1 MKPTIAIAG
10 ATGFIGRWFIE
21 RYKHKY
27 HIVALSRKIMQPTEE
42 DSVEWRVLDM
52 YSLSS
57 TTAALKGADYALYLV
72 HSMQP
77 STRLNQGSFEDTDLL
92 LADNFARAAE
102 ANNLKQ
108 IIFLG
113 GILPEKEEQFSRHL
127 RSRFEVEQTLK
138 ARSVPLTSLR
148 AGIIVGPGGSSFRIV
163 EKLVNRLPVMISPK
177 WTLSKSQPISLR
189 DTLRMIDD
197 CLGNEAYYD
206 QALDIGGKEV
216 MTYVNMMK
224 TTAELMGKKRR
235 IFPVPIFSI
244 GLSKLWVAL
253 FSDSS
258 TTLVSPLI
266 ESLRHDL
273 IVSPNPLMEKYQDD
287 AMSFEKAVR
296 IALENK
302 DNIPKVPYGEQSKR
316 EKNTV
321 RSVQRLPNPFR
332 KTATWVAEKYQ
343 EWLPRFFRYL
353 INVSL
358 KDDISTFY
366 IMKLPLLKLKLI
378 SDRSDE
384 DRQLFYIMGGFLVK
398 RTDYGW
404 LEFRR
409 LLNGKY
415 VIAAIHEFV
424 PTLPWFIYVL
434 SQAQIH
440 LWVMKRYAV
449 YLRNMKEVEASSQK
463 QEQEPINV

>member
-1 MKPTIAIAG
+1 MRPTIAIAG
-10 ATGFIGRWFIE
+10 ATGFIGRWFID

-27 HIVALSRKIMQPTEE
+27 HIVALSRKIMKPTEE

-102 ANNLKQ
+102 ANGLKQ

-113 GILPEKEEQFSRHL
+113 GILPDKGEQFSRHL
-127 RSRFEVEQTLK
+127 RSRHEVEQTLRAK
-138 ARSVPLTSLR
+138 SVPLTSLR

-189 DTLRMIDD
+189 DTLRIIDD
-197 CLGNEAYYD
+197 CLGNKTYFH

-216 MTYVNMMK
+216 TTYVDMMK
-224 TTAELMGKKRR
+224 TTAELMGKERR

-273 IVSPNPLMEKYQDD
+273 LVTPNPLMEQYKDD
-287 AMSFEKAVR
+287 TLSFEEAAKV
-296 IALENK
+296 ALEDK
-302 DNIPKVPYGEQSKR
+302 SKIPKVPYGEQTKR

-321 RSVQRLPNPFR
+321 RSVQRLPNPLEQ
-332 KTATWVAEKYQ
+332 TATWVAQTYQ
-343 EWLPRFFRYL
+343 KWLPRFFKYL
-353 INVSL
+353 IKVKL
-358 KDDISTFY
+358 KDDISTFQV
-366 IMKLPLLKLKLI
+366 MKFPLLKLKLI
-378 SDRSDE
+378 KDRSDE

-409 LLNGKY
+409 VLNGKY

-424 PTLPWFIYVL
+424 PTLPWFVYIL

-440 LWVMKRYAV
+440 LWVMKRFAV
-449 YLRNMKEVEASSQK
+449 YLRNMKVEENEVSDK
-463 QEQEPINV
+463 VHV